1 MDQVEVNN
9 IVLSLSRA
17 VEDLTHK
24 VYSMEDAI
32 ANINA
37 YVVEKKETVASE

>member
-9 IVLSLSRA
+9 IVVSLSRA

-32 ANINA
+32 ANLNA
-37 YVVEKKETVASE
+37 YLMEKKEAVISE